1 MLSANH
7 WTEHSVPN
15 GEGREKTHEVE
26 RVCSPIEGRKI

>member
-15 GEGREKTHEVE
+15 GEAREKTLGAEG
-26 RVCSPIEGRKI
+26 VCSPIGGTII